1 MLLLVQQTRYSAPTK
16 KDVIRGPWTGWVT
29 TSPSLLV
36 CFLCAFIS
44 FRCCTCIP
52 VASSLSLVCLA
63 SQDFIQRTTCRER
76 NTFVIVQVWRVDKK
90 RRTNAYLVWYPTA
103 LLFTRPTTCCL
114 LALFVSPLSLYS
126 FGLLCFCYFHAA
138 YCFAKEKFRLS
149 GSVILDYYHTCV
161 WSKLPLFVIQAKFL
175 LVQLHFLTKNAAQRQ
190 VSRI

>member
-1 MLLLVQQTRYSAPTK
+1 MGHNVSLFACLFSLCIYFISLLYMYTGSEQFVSCVSGKPRFYTENDMQGKKHVCHRPSLASRQETKDECVFSLIPDSAFIHSPNNLLLVGS
-16 KDVIRGPWTGWVT
+16 ICF
-29 TSPSLLV
+29 PS
-36 CFLCAFIS
+36 FTLC
-44 FRCCTCIP
+44 
-52 VASSLSLVCLA
+52 
-63 SQDFIQRTTCRER
+63 
-76 NTFVIVQVWRVDKK
+76 
-90 RRTNAYLVWYPTA
+90 
-103 LLFTRPTTCCL
+103 
-114 LALFVSPLSLYS
+114 